1 MNLPENLKK
10 SIQVRL
16 DKNHLL
22 SAVAITEILKA
33 LEEDSVL
40 NWNLILNR
48 EITKNTDDE
57 TQD

>member
-1 MNLPENLKK
+1 VNLPENLKK

-22 SAVAITEILKA
+22 SAVAIAEILKA